1 LVHCQGPRHALSA
14 RTSRLF
20 GFAVYDEVNGGCT
33 VKRLGAC
40 WSEPPA
46 KEECVSRPVRQVGIR
61 VQPGCQSAA
70 IPVRSV
76 TRRRHGGVSNGE
88 RGGSL
93 GRTRLHPYGTAF
105 RASDLEPQDRAVILR
120 RLDRE
125 DLLNHNFR
133 ALGAQTEAPCARF
146 IMPPPAKKACHARP
160 RPRCWFPPTLS
171 GSSASVSCTASIGPV
186 SHRQPSNWPSRAI
199 PLAPSAG
206 NS

>member
-1 LVHCQGPRHALSA
+1 MRPWQSGAAISPTVRTGSSPPPSSTGGQLS
-14 RTSRLF
+14 SK
-20 GFAVYDEVNGGCT
+20 T
-33 VKRLGAC
+33 VPVEAFTRR
-40 WSEPPA
+40 WYEPPA

-70 IPVRSV
+70 ITVRSV

-125 DLLNHNFR
+125 NLLSHSLR
-133 ALGAQTEAPCARF
+133 AL
-146 IMPPPAKKACHARP
+146 
-160 RPRCWFPPTLS
+160 
-171 GSSASVSCTASIGPV
+171 SA
-186 SHRQPSNWPSRAI
+186 
-199 PLAPSAG
+199 
-206 NS
+206 